1 MQPKPTTQ
9 LLKTLCVIL
18 VLSSCST
25 LTPLATPTDAPAPT
39 VTAAVT
45 ATNTPPPSFT
55 PRPTRTPYLTGTAR
69 AIIAKTEAK
78 IEFDRREE
86 QTEKYYALGYLST
99 TRGTYRKYEDFS
111 EEWAQLGW
119 YYWWPRN
126 DIAANFYMSA
136 HFKWSS
142 AYRNADV
149 SGCGFIFGLQ
159 ENSDRYAVFLD
170 RSVIEFL
177 SADGDA
183 VYADRLGL
191 TRGTGR
197 VDFNNPADEPV
208 EADFT
213 LIVNNFYAYVL
224 VNGDVVGEYTLP
236 QSKPYKGWLGL
247 TLLSGTNRD
256 FGTRCEMTNI
266 YAWIQ
271 DGD

>member
-1 MQPKPTTQ
+1 MPRKPTTT
-9 LLKTLCVIL
+9 LLFTTLCLIL
-18 VLSSCST
+18 ILCSCSAPT
-25 LTPLATPTDAPAPT
+25 LSATPTSAPAPT
-39 VTAAVT
+39 ATLAVT
-45 ATNTPPPSFT
+45 ATNTRPPSFT
-55 PRPTRTPYLTGTAR
+55 PLPTRTPYLTGTAQ
-69 AIIAKTEAK
+69 AIIAKTEAQIDFEK
-78 IEFDRREE
+78 RIEE
-86 QTEKYYALGYLST
+86 TERYYDLGYLNT
-99 TRGTYRKYEDFS
+99 TSGTYRKYTDFN

-126 DIAANFYMSA
+126 DIATNFYMSA

-142 AYRNADV
+142 AYRSADV

-159 ENSDRYAVFLD
+159 ENSDHYAVFLD

-177 SADGDA
+177 SAGAD
-183 VYADRLGL
+183 VYASRLGT

-213 LIVNNFYAYVL
+213 LIVKDAYAYVL
-224 VNGDVVGEYTLP
+224 VNGDVVGEYTLA
-236 QSKPYKGWLGL
+236 QSRPYKGWLGL

-271 DGD
+271 D